1 MQTDMTREDTAVPW
15 HRGPV
20 LYGIQLVQVLRSIKL
35 APISIAM
42 VLILIFVILVHVSGV
57 SDLRL
62 SRADVVALP
71 VAQLGPRGEV

>member
-1 MQTDMTREDTAVPW
+1 MQTDITREDTAVPW

-42 VLILIFVILVHVSGV
+42 VLILIFVILVSGV